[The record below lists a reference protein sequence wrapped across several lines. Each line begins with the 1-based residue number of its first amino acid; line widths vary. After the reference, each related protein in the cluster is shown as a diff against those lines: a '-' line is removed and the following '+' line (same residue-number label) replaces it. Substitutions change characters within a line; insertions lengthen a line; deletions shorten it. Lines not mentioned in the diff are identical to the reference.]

1 MSKSQIQSTVVMR
14 YCNKLRTAGDL
25 QLAAGICRRA
35 HELDPTNPEPL
46 IKLAEI
52 LQMLKLVPQA
62 GEAYRAAL
70 LLDPT
75 RTEATYGLGKVYMAQ
90 QRYDLAAA
98 QFETAIF
105 QDGENARYHNALAI
119 VRDQQGDHQ
128 TAQLLYR
135 HALELDPQNA
145 GIRNNLGLS
154 VTLAAKAPEQAP
166 NHIASSSL
174 GGLSLAKDADVA
186 HDGDLEHPPAAST
199 AKTTPARLATSVSPP
214 PRRIMDEPEPKAEP
228 TKASAVPMAE
238 PEMAKATAA
247 AHPAKP
253 ASSAMSGDLVY
264 IAQLGSYGSES
275 RAWQGWSDL
284 QGTANDLLG
293 TMKAMVV
300 PADLG
305 ERGTFYRPAHGTPGE
320 RDGGT
325 GALRLALR
333 IRLRLL
339 AGQGSACQPA
349 RCVHAGEETD
359 DDVGAARQPG
369 ARQRSGREDR
379 AGHAVGDRLQ
389 IAELSP
395 VRLRARRAARPPG
408 LIGEALET
416 PDSAEA
422 SPFACEASA
431 DFRTAADSRTNVTSV
446 VARYSA
452 IAPPSTQ
459 AFCEMTS
466 SPVIPRKPPAALLRP
481 SSPAS

>member
-305 ERGTFYRPAHGTPGE
+305 ERGTFYR
-320 RDGGT
+320 
-325 GALRLALR
+325 LRTAPLESET
-333 IRLRLL
+333 
-339 AGQGSACQPA
+339 AGQALCASLFEYGFDCWLVKEARANLSDASMPAKKQTTMSEPLANPAPANAPAVKTAPVTPSEIGCKSPSSALCA
-349 RCVHAGEETD
+349 YA
-359 DDVGAARQPG
+359 
-369 ARQRSGREDR
+369 
-379 AGHAVGDRLQ
+379 
-389 IAELSP
+389 
-395 VRLRARRAARPPG
+395 
-408 LIGEALET
+408 
-416 PDSAEA
+416 
-422 SPFACEASA
+422 
-431 DFRTAADSRTNVTSV
+431 
-446 VARYSA
+446 
-452 IAPPSTQ
+452 
-459 AFCEMTS
+459 
-466 SPVIPRKPPAALLRP
+466 PAAPRGRQ
-481 SSPAS
+481 A